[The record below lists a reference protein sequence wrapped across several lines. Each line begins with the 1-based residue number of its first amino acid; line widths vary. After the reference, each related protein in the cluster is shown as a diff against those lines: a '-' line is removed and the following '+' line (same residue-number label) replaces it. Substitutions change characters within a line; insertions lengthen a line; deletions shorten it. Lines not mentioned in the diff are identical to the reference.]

1 MPGILRMGRG
11 REEDRGRVVGLRCVG
26 PAGRGGHRVSATGSC
41 RLARAFGS
49 PRRGDLREDLLSGL
63 LHLEDQAFAGGVM
76 LTGGKTFQ
84 GLEPGFGRLE
94 DDDRVG
100 LAGNEPQH
108 PPRIGEVGTVD
119 PEPGSAGIEAVGG
132 GSCHGR
138 RVRREQRF

>member
-1 MPGILRMGRG
+1 
-11 REEDRGRVVGLRCVG
+11 
-26 PAGRGGHRVSATGSC
+26 
-41 RLARAFGS
+41 
-49 PRRGDLREDLLSGL
+49 
-63 LHLEDQAFAGGVM
+63 M

-119 PEPGSAGIEAVGG
+119 PEPGSAGIESVGR

-138 RVRREQRF
+138 RVRREPRL